1 MAPLNLFSL
10 YIFFIFFI
18 STQGSTTLTESESP
32 ASLSSS
38 ASSDVE
44 LLLGKIKASLQGNS
58 ENLLLSSWNSTV
70 PMCQWRGLK
79 WVFSN
84 GTPLLCTDLSSPQST
99 NLSLFKDPSLHLLSL
114 QLPSANLTGSLP
126 RELGEFSMLQ
136 SLYVN
141 INSLSGTVPLELGY
155 SSSLSDIDLGYNM
168 LSGSL
173 PPSIWNLCDKLVS
186 LRLHANSLS
195 GSVPELA
202 LPNSTC
208 KNLQVLDLGKNKLS
222 GTFPEFITRF
232 LGLRELD
239 LGDNVLSGSIPE
251 SLAALNIEKLNLSH
265 NNFSGVLPVFGE
277 SKYSREVFEG
287 NNPGLC
293 GLPLKSCTGSS
304 GLSPGAIAGIVI
316 GKLILFQGGEHL
328 TLEDVLNATGQVMEK
343 TNYGTIYKAKLA
355 DGGTIALR
363 LLREGSCKDG
373 SSCLPVIRQLG
384 KIRNENLIPLR
395 AFYQGKRG
403 EKLLIYDYLP
413 HRNLHDLLY
422 ETRAGR
428 PVLNWA
434 RRHKIALGIAR
445 GLAFLHTG
453 LEAPITHGNV
463 RSKNV
468 LVDEFFV
475 ARLTEFGLDKLM
487 IPAVADE
494 MVALAKTDGY
504 KAPELQKMKKCNSRT
519 DVYAYGILL
528 LEILIGKKPGKNG
541 RSGEFVDLPSMVKVA
556 VLEETTMEV
565 FDVEVLK
572 GIRSPMEEGLVQAL
586 KLAMG
591 CCAPV
596 ASVRPTMEEVVKQLE
611 ENRPRN
617 RSALYSPTETRS
629 EIGGEHLTLED
640 VLNATGQV
648 MEKTNYGTIYKA
660 KLADGGTIALRLLR
674 EGSCKDGSSCLPVIR
689 QLGKIRNE
697 NLIPLRA
704 FYQGKRGEKLLI
716 YDYLPHRNLHDL
728 LYETRA
734 GRPVLNWA
742 RRHKIALGIARG
754 LAFLHTGLEAPI
766 THGNVRS
773 KNVLVDEFFVAR
785 LTEFG
790 LDKLMIPA
798 VADEMVALAKTDGYK
813 APELQKM
820 KKCNSRTDVYAYG
833 ILLLEILIGKKPG
846 KNGRSGEFVD
856 LPSMVKV
863 AVLEETTMEVFD
875 VEVLKG
881 IRSPMEEGLVQALKL
896 AMGCCAPVASV
907 RPTMEEVVKQLEENR
922 PRNRSALYSPTE
934 TRSEIGTPF

>member
-316 GKLILFQGGEHL
+316 GLMAGAVILASLLIGYVQNKKKKSRGESEDELEEAEDEENGGVPFGVGVGGGGGGGAGEGKLILFQGGEHL

-629 EIGGEHLTLED
+629 EIG
-640 VLNATGQV
+640 
-648 MEKTNYGTIYKA
+648 
-660 KLADGGTIALRLLR
+660 
-674 EGSCKDGSSCLPVIR
+674 
-689 QLGKIRNE
+689 
-697 NLIPLRA
+697 
-704 FYQGKRGEKLLI
+704 
-716 YDYLPHRNLHDL
+716 
-728 LYETRA
+728 
-734 GRPVLNWA
+734 
-742 RRHKIALGIARG
+742 
-754 LAFLHTGLEAPI
+754 
-766 THGNVRS
+766 
-773 KNVLVDEFFVAR
+773 
-785 LTEFG
+785 
-790 LDKLMIPA
+790 
-798 VADEMVALAKTDGYK
+798 
-813 APELQKM
+813 
-820 KKCNSRTDVYAYG
+820 
-833 ILLLEILIGKKPG
+833 
-846 KNGRSGEFVD
+846 
-856 LPSMVKV
+856 
-863 AVLEETTMEVFD
+863 
-875 VEVLKG
+875 
-881 IRSPMEEGLVQALKL
+881 
-896 AMGCCAPVASV
+896 
-907 RPTMEEVVKQLEENR
+907 
-922 PRNRSALYSPTE
+922 
-934 TRSEIGTPF
+934 TPF